1 MKILIVEDEKDLRN
15 LIELHLSSKGY
26 QVYATD
32 SGHEALSILKSE
44 EIHLC
49 VYDVNMPEMSGY
61 QLLKKT
67 RQEYQVP
74 VLFLTARESD
84 EDKVLGLG
92 LGADDYL
99 TKPISMLE
107 LAARIDA
114 HLRRNYNYN
123 KPITDDKD
131 TVELG
136 PLVLNPKGCQVTIHE
151 NNIPLNNKE
160 YKLLKLFMD
169 HPGQVFTKKQIYE
182 RIWDDYYYDDSNTVM
197 VYISRLRSQLKKF
210 TEDVEIKTIRGLGYK
225 VEYTNDE

>member
-1 MKILIVEDEKDLRN
+1 MNILIVEDEKDLRN
-15 LIELHLSSKGY
+15 LMDLHLSSKGY
-26 QVYATD
+26 QIFTTD
-32 SGHEALSILKSE
+32 SGHEALSLLKSE
-44 EIHLC
+44 DIHLC
-49 VYDVNMPEMSGY
+49 IFDVNMPEMNGF

-67 RQEYQVP
+67 RQDFEVP

-123 KPITDDKD
+123 KGKSEEEKSINF
-131 TVELG
+131 G
-136 PLVLNPKGCQVTIHE
+136 PLTLDKKSCIVTI
-151 NNIPLNNKE
+151 NNQELPLNNKE
-160 YKLLKLFMD
+160 YKLLKFFIE

-182 RIWDDYYYDDSNTVM
+182 NIWDDYYYDDSNTVM
-197 VYISRLRSQLKKF
+197 VYISRLRKQLEKFSQNI
-210 TEDVEIKTIRGLGYK
+210 EIKTIRGLGYRI
-225 VEYTNDE
+225 EYNHDE